1 MRSAAVHLPTPLLF
15 DGQRQLK
22 GSDLDDVAEPLEL
35 TLSPLARSR
44 VGRCSAFVREH
55 LAQGNVIYGMST
67 GFGPLVSFPA
77 SADAVEQGMGLLNHL
92 RAGQGEMLAPHL
104 ARAMLLARAWSLA
117 RGHSGVS
124 VEVLD
129 ALSAVLA
136 IPWAPAV
143 PEWGS
148 VGASGDLTPLAHAAG
163 ALCGEGE
170 AFLGGELLSAGMALE
185 RGGLHPLKL
194 RGRDALGLVNGTALT
209 AAAASLAAS
218 SARRA
223 ISVALELTALVA
235 ETVGAARSF
244 TTPAL
249 LALSGHP
256 GGHRVALRLEAMLTG
271 STAKRS
277 RPLQEV
283 YSLRCVPQ
291 LVGAVDESVEHAEQ
305 VTTAD
310 LNGVSDNPVFFP
322 DENTVIHGGNFF
334 GQQVAFAADAL
345 NLALTQLANLAER
358 QLDLLMDPTRNG
370 GLPLLLSAKPGAQ
383 SGLAGVNLAATAIVA
398 SMRRYATPASIQSL
412 PTNGHNQDVVPFGT
426 QAALEALRQSERLA
440 LVQAS
445 LALGIRQAAYLGAPS
460 PTSAAGNSLLER
472 LSVWVAPVDPDRPLG
487 EDVRRLARALHE
499 RQRAAPPPL
508 RGESVE
514 QRPRNHRS

>member
-1 MRSAAVHLPTPLLF
+1 MISTVARASSELLF
-15 DGQRQLK
+15 DGRRQLK
-22 GSDLDDVAEPLEL
+22 SSDLDDVASPVM
-35 TLSPLARSR
+35 LSLSLSARGR
-44 VGRCSAFVREH
+44 VGRCASFVREH

-77 SADAVEQGMGLLNHL
+77 SADGVEQGMGLLNHL
-92 RAGQGEMLAPHL
+92 RAGQGEMLSPHL

-117 RGHSGVS
+117 QGHSGVS

-163 ALCGEGE
+163 ALCGEGD
-170 AFLGGELLSAGMALE
+170 AFLGSERLSAALALE
-185 RGGLHPLKL
+185 RGGVRPLKL
-194 RGRDALGLVNGTALT
+194 RGRDALGLVNGTSLT
-209 AAAASLAAS
+209 AAAAALAVG

-223 ISVALELTALVA
+223 ISIALELTALVA
-235 ETVGAARSF
+235 ETIGAARSF

-256 GGHRVALRLEAMLTG
+256 AGHRVALRLETMLSG

-283 YSLRCVPQ
+283 YSIRCAPQ
-291 LVGAVDESVEHAEQ
+291 LVGAVEETVEHAEQ
-305 VTTAD
+305 VITAD

-322 DENTVIHGGNFF
+322 EERTVIHGGNFF

-358 QLDLLMDPTRNG
+358 QLDLLLDPGRNG

-445 LALGIRQAAYLGAPS
+445 LALGIRQAAYLGAPI
-460 PTSAAGNSLLER
+460 PTSAAGSSLLER

-487 EDVRRLARALHE
+487 EDVRRLVRALHE
-499 RQRAAPPPL
+499 RHRAVPTPS
-508 RGESVE
+508 RVESVASP
-514 QRPRNHRS
+514 PRNHRS

>member
-1 MRSAAVHLPTPLLF
+1 
-15 DGQRQLK
+15 
-22 GSDLDDVAEPLEL
+22 
-35 TLSPLARSR
+35 
-44 VGRCSAFVREH
+44 
-55 LAQGNVIYGMST
+55 
-67 GFGPLVSFPA
+67 
-77 SADAVEQGMGLLNHL
+77 
-92 RAGQGEMLAPHL
+92 
-104 ARAMLLARAWSLA
+104 
-117 RGHSGVS
+117 
-124 VEVLD
+124 
-129 ALSAVLA
+129 
-136 IPWAPAV
+136 
-143 PEWGS
+143 
-148 VGASGDLTPLAHAAG
+148 
-163 ALCGEGE
+163 
-170 AFLGGELLSAGMALE
+170 
-185 RGGLHPLKL
+185 
-194 RGRDALGLVNGTALT
+194 
-209 AAAASLAAS
+209 
-218 SARRA
+218 
-223 ISVALELTALVA
+223 
-235 ETVGAARSF
+235 
-244 TTPAL
+244 
-249 LALSGHP
+249 
-256 GGHRVALRLEAMLTG
+256 
-271 STAKRS
+271 
-277 RPLQEV
+277 
-283 YSLRCVPQ
+283 
-291 LVGAVDESVEHAEQ
+291 
-305 VTTAD
+305 
-310 LNGVSDNPVFFP
+310 
-322 DENTVIHGGNFF
+322 
-334 GQQVAFAADAL
+334 VAFAADAL